1 MASELPTRDS
11 ATHAIPLARGD
22 RMDKKIE
29 RKTPRRWIAVAAGI
43 LILAAI
49 VWLTWDGFEG
59 RTQRLTDT
67 RLQVS
72 TVTRGDFEDFIP
84 IRARVEPARTLFL
97 DAIEGGRVEKI
108 FVEDGAMVEADQPI
122 VELSNTT
129 LQLDFL
135 AREAEVTEQLNIM
148 RTQELQLEQNR
159 LEHKR
164 NLVEINYN
172 ITRLSRQLSRTEQ
185 VAEKGHISAAEIDTL
200 RDELDY
206 WKGRKEVTLES
217 QASDERLQKAQ
228 MTQLRSAAVR
238 LQRNLDIA
246 RKTLESLLVRAPKAG
261 KLTAFNG
268 EVGQSLSRGERL
280 GQIDDPG
287 AYKLVAL
294 IDEFYVNRVGLE
306 QTATTTF
313 NGEKFVVESKKI
325 YPQIRDGQFEVD
337 FVFTDDTPEGIRRGQ
352 TLQAKLALGATTTSL
367 LIPNGA
373 FFQDT
378 GGNWVFVVADGG
390 ESALRRPVRLG
401 RRNIRFIEV
410 LEGLDEGE
418 RIITSP
424 YTNFIDSDRLE
435 LGSGT
440 TQ

>member
-1 MASELPTRDS
+1 MAQQ
-11 ATHAIPLARGD
+11 
-22 RMDKKIE
+22 
-29 RKTPRRWIAVAAGI
+29 
-43 LILAAI
+43 
-49 VWLTWDGFEG
+49 GFRPG
-59 RTQRLTDT
+59 LK
-67 RLQVS
+67 
-72 TVTRGDFEDFIP
+72 P
-84 IRARVEPARTLFL
+84 
-97 DAIEGGRVEKI
+97 
-108 FVEDGAMVEADQPI
+108 
-122 VELSNTT
+122 
-129 LQLDFL
+129 
-135 AREAEVTEQLNIM
+135 NIM

-172 ITRLSRQLSRTEQ
+172 IVRLTRQLERTSQ
-185 VAEKGHISAAEIDTL
+185 VAAKGHISANELDVIK
-200 RDELDY
+200 DELEF

-217 QASDERLQKAQ
+217 QKSDERLQKAQ

-246 RKTLESLLVRAPKAG
+246 RRTLDSLMVRAPKAG
-261 KLTAFNG
+261 KLTAFNV
-268 EVGQSLSRGERL
+268 EIGQSMDRGERL

-294 IDEFYVNRVGLE
+294 IDEYYVNRVGIG
-306 QTATTTF
+306 QTATTKV
-313 NGEKFVVESKKI
+313 NGKEHTVESKKI

-337 FVFTDDTPEGIRRGQ
+337 FIFTGEEGPNGIRRGQ
-352 TLQAKLALGATTTSL
+352 TLQAKLALGDTTESL

-378 GGNWVFVVADGG
+378 GGNWVFVVTEDGQ
-390 ESALRRPVRLG
+390 SALKRPVRLG

-410 LEGLDEGE
+410 LEGLEEGE

-440 TQ
+440 TN